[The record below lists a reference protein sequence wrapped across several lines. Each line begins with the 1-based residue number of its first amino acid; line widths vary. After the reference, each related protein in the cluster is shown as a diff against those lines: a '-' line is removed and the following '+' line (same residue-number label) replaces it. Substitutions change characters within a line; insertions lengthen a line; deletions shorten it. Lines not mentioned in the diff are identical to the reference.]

1 MKLVIL
7 TPQAEFSPD
16 HQGKLAQLG
25 QVVYTDSR
33 RAYSFPELVKLSKD
47 ADILGFDPDNI
58 GGFEVAEERL
68 VRLATLLPSLRGI
81 ALSTTAFGYIDQ
93 GYFKKRGVRVA
104 NVPYYSSE
112 SVAEHTLGLLLGC
125 AKRLFLSDRATQKGE
140 YSLVMGQEIVGKTL
154 GILGLGS
161 IGSRTAQLAQSL
173 GMRVIAYNRTPKRL
187 KGVSLHSLGYVLRH
201 ADFLSLHLVD
211 SEETVE
217 FLSAKHIGQL
227 KPGVIVINT
236 ASRDLVDESAM
247 AQALQSGQV
256 DSYALEAED
265 LKSGPLPKCPN
276 AFLFKG
282 FGWYTKEALAR
293 NKAIWVNNILGLA
306 TGKPVNLVC

>member
-1 MKLVIL
+1 ML
-7 TPQAEFSPD
+7 TPQAEFNPD
-16 HQGKLAQLG
+16 HQGELAQLG

-33 RAYSFPELVKLSKD
+33 RAYPLPELIKLSKD

-58 GGFEVAEERL
+58 GGFEVAQQRL
-68 VRLATLLPSLRGI
+68 VQLAEQLPNLRGI

-93 GYFKKRGVRVA
+93 DYFKKRGVHIT
-104 NVPYYSSE
+104 NVPHYSSE

-154 GILGLGS
+154 GVVGMGS

-173 GMRVIAYNRTPKRL
+173 GMRVIAYNRTPKHP
-187 KGVSLHSLGYVLRH
+187 KGVALHSLGYVLRH
-201 ADFLSLHLVD
+201 SDFLSLHLVD
-211 SEETVE
+211 SEETVG

-227 KPGVIVINT
+227 KPGVIVVNT

-265 LKSGPLPKCPN
+265 LESGPLPKCQN

-293 NKAIWVNNILGLA
+293 NKAIWVNNILSLA
-306 TGKPVNLVC
+306 KGKPINLVC